1 MMDRWE
7 RIDEIV
13 GRLEQILLGV
23 LLGTMILV
31 AVIQIALRNVL
42 STGLAWGDELVR
54 NLVLWTG
61 FIGAA
66 IATREGKHI
75 SIDVVSR
82 WISPKRKI
90 SMEIITNGFSLL
102 ICALLTFAALKFV
115 SNEIQM
121 KSILFLGVPSWASEI
136 ILPVTLGVMTF
147 RFCLR
152 FLKSILMTRH
162 QETGR

>member
-1 MMDRWE
+1 MMDRWD

-13 GRLEQILLGV
+13 GRLEQILLGI

-42 STGLAWGDELVR
+42 STGLAWGDQLVR

-66 IATREGKHI
+66 VATREGKHI

-90 SMEIITNGFSLL
+90 DMEIITNGFSLL

>member
-13 GRLEQILLGV
+13 GSLEQILLGI
-23 LLGTMILV
+23 LLTTMIFV
-31 AVIQIALRNVL
+31 AFVQIVLRNVL
-42 STGLAWGDELVR
+42 STGLVWGDALVR

-66 IATREGKHI
+66 VAAREGKHI

-82 WISPKRKI
+82 WISPKRRI
-90 SMEIITNGFSLL
+90 GIEIITNGFSLSV
-102 ICALLTFAALKFV
+102 CAFLTFAALKFV
-115 SNEIQM
+115 RNEIQM
-121 KSILFLGVPSWASEI
+121 KSVLFLDVPSWASEI
-136 ILPVTLGVMTF
+136 ILPLTFGVMTF

-152 FLKSILMTRH
+152 FLKSILMIRH
-162 QETGR
+162 QEIAK

>member
-7 RIDEIV
+7 RIDEMV
-13 GRLEQILLGV
+13 GRLEQILLGI

-31 AVIQIALRNVL
+31 AFIQIGLRNVL
-42 STGLAWGDELVR
+42 STGLAWGDGLVR

-61 FIGAA
+61 FVGAA
-66 IATREGKHI
+66 VATREGKHI

-82 WISPKRKI
+82 WMSPKRRI
-90 SMEIITNGFSLL
+90 GIEIISNGFSVF

-115 SNEIQM
+115 GNEIQM
-121 KSILFLGVPSWASEI
+121 KSILFLGIPSWASEI
-136 ILPVTLGVMTF
+136 ILPLTLGVMTL

-152 FLKSILMTRH
+152 FFKSILMIRR
-162 QETGR
+162 QEVGR

>member
-1 MMDRWE
+1 MTDRWE
-7 RIDEIV
+7 RIDEII
-13 GRLEQILLGV
+13 GRLEQILLGI
-23 LLGTMILV
+23 LLGTMIFV
-31 AVIQIALRNVL
+31 AFIQIVLRNVL

-66 IATREGKHI
+66 VATREGKHI

-82 WISPKRKI
+82 WISGKKKTGI
-90 SMEIITNGFSLL
+90 EIITNGFSLSV
-102 ICALLTFAALKFV
+102 CALLTFAALKFV

-121 KSILFLGVPSWASEI
+121 KSILFLGIPSWASEI

-152 FLKSILMTRH
+152 FLNSILMTRH

>member
-13 GRLEQILLGV
+13 GKLEQILLGI
-23 LLGTMILV
+23 LLGTMIFI
-31 AVIQIALRNVL
+31 AFIQIVLRNAL
-42 STGLAWGDELVR
+42 STGLAWGDGLVR
-54 NLVLWTG
+54 SLVLWTG

-66 IATREGKHI
+66 LATREGKHI

-82 WISPKRKI
+82 WMSPKGKI
-90 SMEIITNGFSLL
+90 GIDIITNGFSLL
-102 ICALLTFAALKFV
+102 VCALLTFAALNFV
-115 SNEIQM
+115 GNEMQM
-121 KSILFLGVPSWASEI
+121 KGVLFLKVPSWVSEI
-136 ILPVTLGVMTF
+136 ILPLTFGVMTF

-152 FLKSILMTRH
+152 FLKSVLMIGR

>member
-1 MMDRWE
+1 MDRWD

-13 GRLEQILLGV
+13 GRLEQILLGI

-42 STGLAWGDELVR
+42 STGLAWGDQLVR
-54 NLVLWTG
+54 TLVLWTG

-66 IATREGKHI
+66 VATREGKHI

-90 SMEIITNGFSLL
+90 DMEIITNGFSLL

-121 KSILFLGVPSWASEI
+121 KSILFLGIPSWASEI

>member
-13 GRLEQILLGV
+13 GRLEQILLGI

-42 STGLAWGDELVR
+42 STGLTWGDQLVR

-66 IATREGKHI
+66 VATKEGKHI

-90 SMEIITNGFSLL
+90 GIEIITNGFSLL

-136 ILPVTLGVMTF
+136 ILPITLGVMTF

-162 QETGR
+162 RETGR

>member
-162 QETGR
+162 QEIGR

>member
-13 GRLEQILLGV
+13 GRLEQILLGI

-42 STGLAWGDELVR
+42 STGLAWGDQLVR

>member
-1 MMDRWE
+1 MDRWE

-13 GRLEQILLGV
+13 GRLEQILLGI

-42 STGLAWGDELVR
+42 STGLTWGDQLVR

-66 IATREGKHI
+66 VATREGKHI

-90 SMEIITNGFSLL
+90 GMEIITNGFSLL

-152 FLKSILMTRH
+152 FLKSILMIRH